1 MSQPEEPTESIYL
14 PRPTVYP
21 ALFALGLAA
30 VIVGLYAWWPYS
42 VIGGFI
48 ALLSLIGWLRANRGE
63 IARMP
68 LHQRTDTAP
77 IPLSVSVPADDE

>member
-14 PRPTVYP
+14 PRPTVHP